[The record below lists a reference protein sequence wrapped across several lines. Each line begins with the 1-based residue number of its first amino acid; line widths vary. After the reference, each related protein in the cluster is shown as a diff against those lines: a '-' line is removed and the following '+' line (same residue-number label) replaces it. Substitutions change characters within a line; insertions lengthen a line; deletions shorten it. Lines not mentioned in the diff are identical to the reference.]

1 MDYSKKK
8 KPQFNINIDPK
19 YLKYIVGAGIILVLV
34 IVGIIIGVNSC
45 GKKDQVQ
52 TEREAAA
59 QETETEAPTL
69 SEEELEESRAQAEK
83 EAHDKEIEDEIASYG
98 NIGICRLE
106 DGGYLNVRAEADIKL
121 WFFLLTVIHKL
132 PSKNRF

>member
-19 YLKYIVGAGIILVLV
+19 YLKYIIGAGILLVLI

-52 TEREAAA
+52 TEREAVA

-83 EAHDKEIEDEIASYG
+83 DLDEQELKKMIPLGRFGTPEEVAAAVGFLVSDRASYITG
-98 NIGICRLE
+98 QVISIN
-106 DGGYLNVRAEADIKL
+106 GGLY
-121 WFFLLTVIHKL
+121 T
-132 PSKNRF
+132 